1 MAAALGYADG
11 SFLPMEVLEP
21 ALRRMVAVQV
31 PITADIEAGYSRTT
45 QETVDNVHQLIDTGI
60 AGINIQDFPGK
71 PQDDLISIEILVDRI
86 TAIRELAVTVGIPL
100 VINARIDTAFHSGLQ
115 GSAFEDDVFRRARR
129 YQDAGADCIF
139 VFGVHDG
146 PTIQKWARVLAGR
159 LNRYQFHFRES

>member
-60 AGINIQDFPGK
+60 AGINIQDFPGNHRM
-71 PQDDLISIEILVDRI
+71 I
-86 TAIRELAVTVGIPL
+86 
-100 VINARIDTAFHSGLQ
+100 
-115 GSAFEDDVFRRARR
+115 
-129 YQDAGADCIF
+129 
-139 VFGVHDG
+139 
-146 PTIQKWARVLAGR
+146 
-159 LNRYQFHFRES
+159 

>member
-71 PQDDLISIEILVDRI
+71 PQDDPKWELNQPGVPNGHGSLVW
-86 TAIRELAVTVGIPL
+86 P
-100 VINARIDTAFHSGLQ
+100 
-115 GSAFEDDVFRRARR
+115 RARLPFYSVSFIILR
-129 YQDAGADCIF
+129 ASEPSNHGEKPARPKF
-139 VFGVHDG
+139 PGVRDSHLTD
-146 PTIQKWARVLAGR
+146 
-159 LNRYQFHFRES
+159 

>member
-71 PQDDLISIEILVDRI
+71 PQDDLISIEILVERI
-86 TAIRELAVTVGIPL
+86 TAIREPAVTVGIPL
-100 VINARIDTAFHSGLQ
+100 VINARIDTVFHSGLQ
-115 GSAFEDDVFRRARR
+115 GSALKTTS
-129 YQDAGADCIF
+129 
-139 VFGVHDG
+139 FGGRGDIKTLGQTAFLYLAFMTVPQFKNG
-146 PTIQKWARVLAGR
+146 PRVLAGR